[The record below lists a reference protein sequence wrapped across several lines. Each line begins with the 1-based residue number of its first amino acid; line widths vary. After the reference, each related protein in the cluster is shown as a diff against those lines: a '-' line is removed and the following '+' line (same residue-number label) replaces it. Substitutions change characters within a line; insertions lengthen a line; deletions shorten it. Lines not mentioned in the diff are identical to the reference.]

1 MDILLMIR
9 IPMVNEAGTIDP
21 HQAYEKTSS
30 FKSLKSSRFHNGQ
43 VIVWSHESIS
53 GFLFET

>member
-1 MDILLMIR
+1 
-9 IPMVNEAGTIDP
+9 MVNEAGTIDP